1 MAVADPPWQLHE
13 TKKNCSML
21 DISSDSELNE
31 PAVRTT
37 CSATAAVS
45 HMCDID
51 KGYIDAACGASAAA
65 ETMA

>member
-1 MAVADPPWQLHE
+1 
-13 TKKNCSML
+13 ML